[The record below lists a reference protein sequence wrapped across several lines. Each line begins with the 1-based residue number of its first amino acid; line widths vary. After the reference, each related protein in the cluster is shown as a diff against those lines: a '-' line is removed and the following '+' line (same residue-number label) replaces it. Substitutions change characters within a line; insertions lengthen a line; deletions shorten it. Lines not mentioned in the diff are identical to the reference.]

1 MEISMSDK
9 YARMAGVWLCLFLV
23 LLAVVSRL
31 LPHPPNFTPLAAVG
45 LFAGAYLG
53 ARKFWLV
60 PISALLVSDMVIGFY
75 PPVVM
80 VFVYGAFILC
90 AYIGRAF
97 LHERRS
103 LLRLGGAA
111 LSGAVI
117 FFILSN
123 LGDWLSGLNYPLTQ
137 DGLLDCY
144 VMAIPFF
151 RNTLLGDL
159 FYVACLFGVYEMC
172 SRMLCNLRTVPNT

>member
-1 MEISMSDK
+1 MNDK
-9 YARMAGVWLCLFLV
+9 YARMIGMWICMVLI

-45 LFAGAYLG
+45 LFSGAYLHV
-53 ARKFWLV
+53 RKFWLV
-60 PISALLVSDMVIGFY
+60 PVTALLLSDMVIGFY

-90 AYIGRAF
+90 TYIGRAF
-97 LHERRS
+97 LHERHS
-103 LLRLGGAA
+103 LLRLGGAT

-117 FFILSN
+117 FFVLSN
-123 LGDWLSGLNYPLTQ
+123 LGDWLAGLNYPLTL
-137 DGLLDCY
+137 DGLRDCY

-159 FYVACLFGVYEMC
+159 FYVTCLFGIYELF
-172 SRMLCNLRTVPNT
+172 SRMLWTLRTVRSA

>member
-1 MEISMSDK
+1 MEISMNDK
-9 YARMAGVWLCLFLV
+9 YARMAVVWFGIVLILLV
-23 LLAVVSRL
+23 ILSRL

-45 LFAGAYLG
+45 LFSGACLHV
-53 ARKFWLV
+53 RKFWLV
-60 PISALLVSDMVIGFY
+60 PVAALLLSDMVIGFY
-75 PPVVM
+75 SPVVM

-90 AYIGRAF
+90 ASIGRSF
-97 LHERRS
+97 LQGQRS
-103 LLRLGGAA
+103 IPTLAGAT
-111 LSGAVI
+111 LSGSVI

-123 LGDWLSGLNYPLTQ
+123 LGDWLSGLNYPLTL

-159 FYVACLFGVYEMC
+159 FYVTCLFGVYEMC
-172 SRMLCNLRTVPNT
+172 CRMLWNLRTVRSA

>member
-9 YARMAGVWLCLFLV
+9 YARMTEVWLCMFLI

-53 ARKFWLV
+53 ARIFWRV
-60 PISALLVSDMVIGFY
+60 PGTALLVSDMVIGVY

-97 LHERRS
+97 LHERHS
-103 LLRLGGAA
+103 LLRLGGAT

-123 LGDWLSGLNYPLTQ
+123 LGDWLTGLNYPLTL

-144 VMAIPFF
+144 IMAIPFF

-159 FYVACLFGVYEMC
+159 FYVACLFGVYAMC
-172 SRMLCNLRTVPNT
+172 SRMLCNLRTVHNA

>member
-1 MEISMSDK
+1 MNDK
-9 YARMAGVWLCLFLV
+9 YARLAAVWLCIFLI

-45 LFAGAYLG
+45 LFSGAYLG
-53 ARKFWLV
+53 ARKFWLIPV
-60 PISALLVSDMVIGFY
+60 TALLLSDMVIGFY
-75 PPVVM
+75 PPIVM

-90 AYIGRAF
+90 ACIGRAF
-97 LHERRS
+97 LYERHS
-103 LLRLGGAA
+103 LLRLGGAT

-117 FFILSN
+117 FFMLSN
-123 LGDWLSGLNYPLTQ
+123 LGDWLSGLNYPRTL

-151 RNTLLGDL
+151 SNTLLGDL
-159 FYVACLFGVYEMC
+159 FYVACLFGMYELC
-172 SRMLCNLRTVPNT
+172 SRKLSHSRTVQGA